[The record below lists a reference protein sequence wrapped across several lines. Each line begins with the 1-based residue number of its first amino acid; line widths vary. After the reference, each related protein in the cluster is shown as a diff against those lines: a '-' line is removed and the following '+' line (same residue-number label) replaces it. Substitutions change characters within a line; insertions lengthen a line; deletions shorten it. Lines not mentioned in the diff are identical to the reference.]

1 MGNEK
6 KEKETPDMQ
15 IAKRLS
21 DADKANRATFDKVV
35 EAYTTKGGSIGT
47 TKNVIVDHYTT
58 RK

>member
-1 MGNEK
+1 MGTDK

-15 IAKRLS
+15 IAKWMS
-21 DADKANRATFDKVV
+21 NANKANRATYDKVV

-47 TKNVIVDHYTT
+47 TKNKIIDHYTT